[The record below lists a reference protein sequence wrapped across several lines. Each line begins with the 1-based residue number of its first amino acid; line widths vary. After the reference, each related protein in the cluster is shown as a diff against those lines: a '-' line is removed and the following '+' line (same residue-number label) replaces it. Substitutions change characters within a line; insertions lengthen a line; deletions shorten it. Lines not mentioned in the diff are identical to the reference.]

1 MISPNWLMRGEYLY
15 DSLNGAP
22 SVMAGN
28 GNFPGIPSGYSW
40 SNTNVSVAL
49 ALVADGGTSQRGGGG
64 MCGRT
69 TASMVPENFLREG
82 P

>member
-1 MISPNWLMRGEYLY
+1 MISPNWLLRGEYLY

-22 SVMAGN
+22 SVMA
-28 GNFPGIPSGYSW
+28 
-40 SNTNVSVAL
+40 VL